1 MLDAAVSVRAPETP
15 CKPLRQWRRIALL
28 WRNTLLSRDDPA
40 TTSQARTA
48 EAAPRSAASRLPV
61 EPGTGATG
69 DARARADRLYQEHAR
84 AVLAYLCARVPALAD
99 AEDLLAD
106 VFVAALAQCAT
117 SDPPGFGWLLT
128 VARRR
133 VADYYRRR
141 RSTAGLPV
149 SFAAASAEG
158 PEEHVVRAEELREV
172 IARVA
177 RLPAEQRDALAL
189 RFAAGLRSPQIAAI
203 LGKREAA
210 TRALLSRALRR
221 LREELT
227 R

>member
-1 MLDAAVSVRAPETP
+1 
-15 CKPLRQWRRIALL
+15 
-28 WRNTLLSRDDPA
+28 
-40 TTSQARTA
+40 
-48 EAAPRSAASRLPV
+48 
-61 EPGTGATG
+61 
-69 DARARADRLYQEHAR
+69 
-84 AVLAYLCARVPALAD
+84 
-99 AEDLLAD
+99 
-106 VFVAALAQCAT
+106 
-117 SDPPGFGWLLT
+117 FGWLLT